1 MTTMYDYDEDG
12 RLRDAHH
19 AVMTAI
25 DALRDARKVLHDR
38 RLDGEETTKAAIGMM
53 NRVEAFLARVMDW
66 RRRGEKEINLKY
78 RYRYAEVLIL
88 EGEGNNR
95 YRLIDHYDRER
106 AEMLQEILDDEDIEL
121 MLLGIAAS
129 NGWDISG
136 TPYSFQ

>member
-1 MTTMYDYDEDG
+1 MTTMHDYDEED
-12 RLRDAHH
+12 RLRNAHY
-19 AVMTAI
+19 AVLAAI
-25 DALRDARKVLHDR
+25 DALRDARKILHDL
-38 RLDGEETTKAAIGMM
+38 RLDGEESAKAAIGVM
-53 NRVEAFLARVMDW
+53 NRVEAFLARLLDW
-66 RRRGEKEINLKY
+66 RRRGEQEINLKY

-88 EGEGNNR
+88 EGDGDNR
-95 YRLIDHYDRER
+95 YRLIDHYDREK

>member
-1 MTTMYDYDEDG
+1 MTTMHDYDEDG

-25 DALRDARKVLHDR
+25 DALRDARKILHDR

-88 EGEGNNR
+88 EGDGNNR
-95 YRLIDHYDRER
+95 YRLIDHYGKEK